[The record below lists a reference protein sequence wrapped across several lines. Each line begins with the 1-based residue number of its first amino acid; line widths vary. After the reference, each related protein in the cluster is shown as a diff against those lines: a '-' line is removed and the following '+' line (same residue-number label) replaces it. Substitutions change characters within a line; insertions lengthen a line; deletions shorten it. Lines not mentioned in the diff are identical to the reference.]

1 VEVFFESAREFA
13 ERCEPGTVHILFNTR
28 YLFRPGAP
36 PFLPPAEGWLPQT
49 VHLLNGM
56 AFSDLINAI
65 VALIFVYG
73 YFARAKWHL
82 WLGTLTLT
90 IRRLFLPMG
99 Q

>member
-1 VEVFFESAREFA
+1 MASFKPFTFCSIRGISFA
-13 ERCEPGTVHILFNTR
+13 LA
-28 YLFRPGAP
+28 L
-36 PFLPPAEGWLPQT
+36 PFPPPAEGWLPQT